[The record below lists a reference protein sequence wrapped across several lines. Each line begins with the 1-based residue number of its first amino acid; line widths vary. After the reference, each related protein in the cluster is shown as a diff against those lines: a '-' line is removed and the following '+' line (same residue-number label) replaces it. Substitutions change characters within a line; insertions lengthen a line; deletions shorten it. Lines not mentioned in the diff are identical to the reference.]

1 MVEFEYAKALYD
13 LAKEEN
19 KTELFSNSL
28 SAVCETIRNKEF
40 YDVIT
45 SPTIDKI
52 SKKNVIRNVYKS
64 LDETF
69 VNFLCVVV
77 DHNRF
82 SKMQGIKD
90 QFNSLVLLEKNI
102 VKVEIISA
110 NELTSSQLAEIEKT
124 LELRFEGKKL
134 DINNIVNQDL
144 LGGIQI
150 LCNGEA
156 LDMSLKGFLDNLRV
170 SL

>member
-1 MVEFEYAKALYD
+1 MVEHEYAKALYD
-13 LAKEEN
+13 LANEE
-19 KTELFSNSL
+19 KKIDLFSDSL
-28 SAVCETIRNKEF
+28 GAVAETLRNKEF

-64 LDETF
+64 LDDTF
-69 VNFLCVVV
+69 VNFLCVVI

-82 SKMQGIKD
+82 SIMKD
-90 QFNSLVLLEKNI
+90 IRDEYNKLVLAEKGI
-102 VKVEIISA
+102 VKIEIISA
-110 NELTSSQLAEIEKT
+110 KELTNAQLKGVENALANKYK
-124 LELRFEGKKL
+124 GKKL

>member
-1 MVEFEYAKALYD
+1 MVELEYAKALYD
-13 LAKEEN
+13 LANEEN
-19 KTELFSNSL
+19 KVDLFMNSL
-28 SAVCETIRNKEF
+28 STVCETMKNKEF

-64 LDETF
+64 LDDTF

-82 SKMQGIKD
+82 SIMQGIKD
-90 QFNSLVLLEKNI
+90 QFNSLVLEEKNI
-102 VKVEIISA
+102 VYVEIISA
-110 NELTSSQLAEIEKT
+110 KELTKPQLKEIEENLSIRYK
-124 LELRFEGKKL
+124 GKKI
-134 DINNIVNQDL
+134 DINNIVDQDL
-144 LGGIQI
+144 IGGIQV

>member
-1 MVEFEYAKALYD
+1 MVELEYAKALYD
-13 LAKEEN
+13 LGNEEN
-19 KTELFSNSL
+19 KVNLFSDSL
-28 SAVCETIRNKEF
+28 STVVETLKNKEF
-40 YDVIT
+40 YDVVT

-64 LDETF
+64 LDNTF
-69 VNFLCVVV
+69 VDFLCVVI

-82 SKMQGIKD
+82 SIMESIKNEYNNLLLAEKGII
-90 QFNSLVLLEKNI
+90 N
-102 VKVEIISA
+102 VEIISA
-110 NELTSSQLAEIEKT
+110 KELTKAQLENVEKA
-124 LELRFEGKKL
+124 LMEKYKGKKL

-144 LGGIQI
+144 IGGIQI
-150 LCNGEA
+150 LCNGES